1 MTLTALDQADRF
13 SKSCAIRSTKCSSD
27 GGAARLVLYRHDRA
41 ACRAAATQDC
51 FGLARRRIT
60 RPPSRGAFLTACSRT
75 PQSISSAQ
83 RGPALGAING
93 TILIDGLA
101 CGGPTQARTG
111 LRRYWEGLVGTMPGF
126 GSLLSISGEA
136 AAMTPLESVPPYV
149 E

>member
-1 MTLTALDQADRF
+1 MPRGSNTRLLWPCKAADHTAAFTWGVLD
-13 SKSCAIRSTKCSSD
+13 
-27 GGAARLVLYRHDRA
+27 RLLEDP
-41 ACRAAATQDC
+41 T
-51 FGLARRRIT
+51 
-60 RPPSRGAFLTACSRT
+60 
-75 PQSISSAQ
+75 ISSAQ